1 MIQNLINKTNEKFIV
16 IIGCGRLGAYL
27 ANSLGES
34 KYNSIVII
42 DKNEESFERL
52 STTFSGFTVEADA
65 LELDVLTK
73 AKVKDADVVVVT
85 TNHDNTN
92 IMIAQIAKGILDVPK
107 VIARLIDPSRERVY
121 AELGIDTI
129 SPTALSAIEF
139 KRIID
144 ESGWLK

>member
-1 MIQNLINKTNEKFIV
+1 MSRIKNKRETYII

-34 KYNSIVII
+34 KENSIVII
-42 DKNEESFERL
+42 DKNEQSFERL
-52 STTFSGFTVEADA
+52 NNSFSGFTLEADA
-65 LELDVLTK
+65 TEIEVLKK
-73 AKVKDADVVVVT
+73 AKIKEADVVVAA

-92 IMIAQIAKGILDVPK
+92 IMITQIAKALFDVPK
-107 VIARLIDPSRERVY
+107 VIARLIDPSREKVY
-121 AELGIDTI
+121 SELGIDTI

-144 ESGWLK
+144 ESR